1 LLARRLAAASAG
13 LCVSSF
19 GKSFFPKSFDVDAGA
34 DVDATHTKR
43 SVVTAT
49 ELAGLRSGL
58 LVLTTFAGDTSDTV
72 ARCALTETVVA
83 AIADAAK
90 QVVTSAVAEG
100 RSVNSRRVE
109 DTRSTAGRSAND
121 QEKSTED
128 EVLFGTHAVSA
139 FAAFA
144 TRRNAK
150 EKESFGERN
159 AVCVAHH
166 ALRSLA
172 VAVAEAAR
180 DAECATPTEKDATF
194 SESATNLELL
204 TCQSSLATETSVPGE
219 RTWRSCLDA
228 LASSACLDGG
238 TGSEFKSK
246 QQNENDACSNFS
258 THALDAAFAVLT
270 HESANAFS
278 QKSWDFVLEKIANA
292 SIDVDG
298 RREKTANAKTTWE
311 TTTRDAVEWSSKR
324 APVCLVNAVK
334 LLRARGDDSDSVT
347 GGGSNGHVIRV
358 KVLGS
363 AKPFA
368 THHLPNLVTVAV
380 ECGDVGL
387 LRVVG
392 RAVVEIARALCLTFE
407 ADESEGD
414 LRVAKEG
421 GDEFRG
427 TENGRCAVEDKAL
440 LLKARRE
447 TWTRLVRVLDRAV
460 TCGSA
465 AAVDTEPKSSKK
477 STANQS
483 DNQSENSVG
492 PRTAGAV
499 ACSVAC
505 HACSAI
511 LFDSPFHATPPEI
524 RDALLD
530 VLARTHGTC
539 WGFPKSGGTPC
550 PARLRVTEF
559 SGHITKCTTYITTR
573 LFAHTVRLKTLTT
586 FRVTTTAFAAATN
599 AGAIADAACFDFLNR
614 DKENGSGEYFPCTT
628 FRLLDCPHEIDIH
641 FYKSGSG
648 AATLRADSL
657 VRLETE
663 VGCLLLS
670 SLEWET
676 GCGGGT
682 AGTGVTSGTAGS
694 VTVGMGVTSD
704 PDMGVRDPGMGIQS
718 EGTVS
723 QNRKFRVADRL
734 GAAACAALEAAVA
747 ISKPPGFSEGTR
759 ISAGMGIQSESN
771 ETQSTST
778 GGKENTPPAVAM
790 NWFAESALRRDAL
803 SSREVLVT
811 SALRALCS
819 LRSIDLAVYKKRAS
833 RATASA
839 AALVKVDTEPT
850 CVAVGDFFAQIGLCG
865 TWGLVGGSAGRRLEG
880 SGVATTSEDV
890 TDRPGNSSSVTD
902 TQSSENEPRIVP
914 RGDFA
919 DEGRGANTGTAD
931 VGVVET
937 DEKADRE
944 AVEKEAASREA
955 AARETAEAAARE
967 AAENEA
973 AAREG
978 AEKEDAEAAA
988 KEAAEKA
995 TAEAG
1000 AREAAE
1006 AAARRAANAAERE
1019 AAEKE
1024 AAAREA
1030 AESEATESG
1039 MREAKSAALGFDP
1052 DAIPE
1057 IRELKAVYDVGAIV
1071 HALIAEAVDSV
1082 VLSGE
1087 TGTSS
1092 GADEKPA
1099 AEVATEDGE

>member
-1 LLARRLAAASAG
+1 
-13 LCVSSF
+13 
-19 GKSFFPKSFDVDAGA
+19 
-34 DVDATHTKR
+34 
-43 SVVTAT
+43 
-49 ELAGLRSGL
+49 
-58 LVLTTFAGDTSDTV
+58 
-72 ARCALTETVVA
+72 
-83 AIADAAK
+83 
-90 QVVTSAVAEG
+90 
-100 RSVNSRRVE
+100 
-109 DTRSTAGRSAND
+109 
-121 QEKSTED
+121 
-128 EVLFGTHAVSA
+128 
-139 FAAFA
+139 
-144 TRRNAK
+144 
-150 EKESFGERN
+150 
-159 AVCVAHH
+159 
-166 ALRSLA
+166 
-172 VAVAEAAR
+172 
-180 DAECATPTEKDATF
+180 
-194 SESATNLELL
+194 
-204 TCQSSLATETSVPGE
+204 
-219 RTWRSCLDA
+219 
-228 LASSACLDGG
+228 
-238 TGSEFKSK
+238 
-246 QQNENDACSNFS
+246 
-258 THALDAAFAVLT
+258 
-270 HESANAFS
+270 
-278 QKSWDFVLEKIANA
+278 
-292 SIDVDG
+292 
-298 RREKTANAKTTWE
+298 
-311 TTTRDAVEWSSKR
+311 
-324 APVCLVNAVK
+324 
-334 LLRARGDDSDSVT
+334 
-347 GGGSNGHVIRV
+347 
-358 KVLGS
+358 
-363 AKPFA
+363 
-368 THHLPNLVTVAV
+368 
-380 ECGDVGL
+380 
-387 LRVVG
+387 
-392 RAVVEIARALCLTFE
+392 
-407 ADESEGD
+407 
-414 LRVAKEG
+414 
-421 GDEFRG
+421 
-427 TENGRCAVEDKAL
+427 
-440 LLKARRE
+440 
-447 TWTRLVRVLDRAV
+447 
-460 TCGSA
+460 
-465 AAVDTEPKSSKK
+465 
-477 STANQS
+477 
-483 DNQSENSVG
+483 
-492 PRTAGAV
+492 
-499 ACSVAC
+499 
-505 HACSAI
+505 
-511 LFDSPFHATPPEI
+511 
-524 RDALLD
+524 
-530 VLARTHGTC
+530 
-539 WGFPKSGGTPC
+539 
-550 PARLRVTEF
+550 
-559 SGHITKCTTYITTR
+559 
-573 LFAHTVRLKTLTT
+573 
-586 FRVTTTAFAAATN
+586 
-599 AGAIADAACFDFLNR
+599 
-614 DKENGSGEYFPCTT
+614 
-628 FRLLDCPHEIDIH
+628 
-641 FYKSGSG
+641 
-648 AATLRADSL
+648 
-657 VRLETE
+657 
-663 VGCLLLS
+663 
-670 SLEWET
+670 
-676 GCGGGT
+676 
-682 AGTGVTSGTAGS
+682 
-694 VTVGMGVTSD
+694 MGVTSD

-759 ISAGMGIQSESN
+759 ISAGMGNQSESN

-1099 AEVATEDGE
+1099 AEVATEDGD